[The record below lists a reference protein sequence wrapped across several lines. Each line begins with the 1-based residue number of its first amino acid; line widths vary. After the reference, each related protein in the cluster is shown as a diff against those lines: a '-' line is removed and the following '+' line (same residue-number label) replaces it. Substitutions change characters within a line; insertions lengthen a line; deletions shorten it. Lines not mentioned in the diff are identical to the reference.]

1 LTDEAFNGT
10 GEMNLNVGVDIIEID
25 RFRGVKR
32 EAPFIKRTYTPRELD
47 YCYGYSD
54 PAPHLATT
62 FAGKEAVVKSI
73 GTKQGTSLRSIE
85 ILRNGDGAPYVW
97 VNGVDSDEIKV
108 SLSHSKN
115 HAVAVAATVSSLSKS
130 GKEYIQG
137 VLDSNALE
145 LLPNE

>member
-1 LTDEAFNGT
+1 LTDEASNGT
-10 GEMNLNVGVDIIEID
+10 REMNLNVGVDIIDID

-32 EAPFIKRTYTPRELD
+32 EAPFIKRTYTSKELD

-54 PAPHLATT
+54 PAPHLAAT

-73 GTKQGTSLRSIE
+73 GTKQGASLGSIE
-85 ILRNGDGAPYVW
+85 ILRNGDGVPYVR

-137 VLDSNALE
+137 ILDGNALE

>member
-1 LTDEAFNGT
+1 MTDEASNGT
-10 GEMNLNVGVDIIEID
+10 GEMNLNVGVDIIDID

-32 EAPFIKRTYTPRELD
+32 EAPFIKRTYSPRELD
-47 YCYGYSD
+47 YCYGYND
-54 PAPHLATT
+54 PAPHLAAT

-73 GTKQGTSLRSIE
+73 GTRHGTSLGSIE
-85 ILRNGDGAPYVW
+85 ILRNDDGAPYVC
-97 VNGVDSDEIKV
+97 VNGVESDEIKV
-108 SLSHSKN
+108 SLSHSRN

-137 VLDSNALE
+137 ILDSNALE

>member
-1 LTDEAFNGT
+1 MTDEASNGT
-10 GEMNLNVGVDIIEID
+10 REMNLNVGVDIIDID

-32 EAPFIKRTYTPRELD
+32 EAPFIKRTYTPKELD

-54 PAPHLATT
+54 PAPHLAAT

-73 GTKQGTSLRSIE
+73 GTKQGASLGSIE
-85 ILRNGDGAPYVW
+85 ILRNGDGVPYVR

-115 HAVAVAATVSSLSKS
+115 HAVAVAATVSSLSQS

-137 VLDSNALE
+137 ILDGNALE

>member
-1 LTDEAFNGT
+1 MTDEASNGT
-10 GEMNLNVGVDIIEID
+10 GEMNLNVGVDIIDID

-32 EAPFIKRTYTPRELD
+32 EAPFIKRTYSPRELD

-54 PAPHLATT
+54 PAPHLAAT

-73 GTKQGTSLRSIE
+73 GTKQCTPLGSIE
-85 ILRNGDGAPYVW
+85 ILRNGDGPPYVC
-97 VNGVDSDEIKV
+97 VNGIESDEIKV
-108 SLSHSKN
+108 SLSHSRN

-137 VLDSNALE
+137 ILDSNALE

>member
-1 LTDEAFNGT
+1 MTDEASNGT
-10 GEMNLNVGVDIIEID
+10 GEMNLNVGVDIIDID

-32 EAPFIKRTYTPRELD
+32 EAPFIKRTYSPRELD

-54 PAPHLATT
+54 PAPHLAAT

-73 GTKQGTSLRSIE
+73 GTKHGTSLGSIE
-85 ILRNGDGAPYVW
+85 ILRNDDGVPYVC
-97 VNGVDSDEIKV
+97 VNGAESDEIKV
-108 SLSHSKN
+108 SLSHSRN

-137 VLDSNALE
+137 ILDSNALE

>member
-1 LTDEAFNGT
+1 MTNEASNGAR
-10 GEMNLNVGVDIIEID
+10 EMNLNVGVDIINID

-32 EAPFIKRTYTPRELD
+32 EAPFIKRTYTPKELD

-73 GTKQGTSLRSIE
+73 GTKQCTSLGSIE
-85 ILRNGDGAPYVW
+85 ILRNGDGAPYVH
-97 VNGVDSDEIKV
+97 VNGIESDEITV

-130 GKEYIQG
+130 GKQYVQG
-137 VLDSNALE
+137 ILNSNALE
-145 LLPNE
+145 LLPTE